1 MQNNKHQM
9 IYNNKD
15 IKPRKR
21 VEKDYDTIRSH
32 VLETA
37 ETNENNINNCIAVT
51 VKQNYKLKLFF
62 KTLISSD

>member
-21 VEKDYDTIRSH
+21 VETYYDTIRSH

-37 ETNENNINNCIAVT
+37 ETKENNINNCIAGT
-51 VKQNYKLKLFF
+51 VK
-62 KTLISSD
+62 KTINIGL